1 MQMTPGKTQ
10 ARKDRPQRVS
20 ILIMSISKNLSWY
33 RFMCSSPTWSF
44 IKDSKLTKTKPES
57 CIRNAHL
64 LEKTTTTRTTERK
77 NLRNLF
83 FRWKKGKRK
92 FLPGTISTLLPLG
105 WGCSQPTTIR
115 IMNGPHA
122 FALSAFKSE
131 QKSAKK
137 KKKMND
143 RMNSCN
149 HMTHDHL
156 L

>member
-1 MQMTPGKTQ
+1 
-10 ARKDRPQRVS
+10 
-20 ILIMSISKNLSWY
+20 
-33 RFMCSSPTWSF
+33 MCSSSTWSF

-83 FRWKKGKRK
+83 FKWKKGKRK
-92 FLPGTISTLLPLG
+92 FLHANYLKYRDNFNITTTGVGLLPTA
-105 WGCSQPTTIR
+105 TTIR

-137 KKKMND
+137 KKWTIVWIHVITWLMITY
-143 RMNSCN
+143 CN
-149 HMTHDHL
+149 IKSYRRFPGRYRCVIFREMFRVVL
-156 L
+156 I

>member
-83 FRWKKGKRK
+83 FKWKKGKRK
-92 FLPGTISTLLPLG
+92 FLHANYLKYRDNFNITTTGVGLLPTA
-105 WGCSQPTTIR
+105 TTIR

-122 FALSAFKSE
+122 FAFSAFKSE

-137 KKKMND
+137 KKKERSHEFM
-143 RMNSCN
+143 
-149 HMTHDHL
+149 
-156 L
+156 

>member
-10 ARKDRPQRVS
+10 ARKDPPQRVL

-83 FRWKKGKRK
+83 FKWKKGKRK
-92 FLPGTISTLLPLG
+92 FLHANYLKYRDNFNITTTGVGLLPTA
-105 WGCSQPTTIR
+105 TTIR

-137 KKKMND
+137 KKNERSHEFM
-143 RMNSCN
+143 
-149 HMTHDHL
+149 
-156 L
+156 